1 MTTDGD
7 PVDLASAL
15 EQLWGPRRGPAPTP
29 APPPRGPEPEAAPAP
44 APAAAPAPAPA
55 EAAPPVV
62 PPPPVVDAGVDT
74 RLAELRAEIDTL
86 RTQLLAALDEHGSR
100 IRDDAR
106 ERAARQPVEAPP
118 VAVEPDVDVEGEVGE
133 RIDEVAA
140 QVTGLAERFA
150 GLERLV
156 ETAMVE
162 GAKRETT
169 IDRGRARLRAT
180 IDEVNARV
188 GVLAERFA
196 GLERLVELAVS
207 ERAERSADPDD
218 ASVRLEA
225 AMDGFDAVVAG
236 LDAAVA
242 GLASAVTDR
251 LAAVA
256 ADVVRDATLAP
267 LRRELRGAKAD
278 LAAVRDAVA
287 ELQADVSSLR
297 SMATPPAPRAAKPAK
312 PAARPAPAAPAAA
325 ATKRAAAPA
334 KKTAAPAPAKK
345 TPPRRP
351 VARESV
357 VEDGPE
363 AVERPARTPGSRRPF
378 RGEFTTW
385 EEDESVHEATT
396 DRGTDAAAAR
406 DRRRQILAE
415 AARGAAEGD
424 LDLDGLDEI
433 FTDTEPGRGSPEG
446 DAGDGASKRSRFG
459 SRRHRTS

>member
-15 EQLWGPRRGPAPTP
+15 EQLWGPRWGPAPAP
-29 APPPRGPEPEAAPAP
+29 APPPRPPEPEAAPP
-44 APAAAPAPAPA
+44 AA
-55 EAAPPVV
+55 EAAPP
-62 PPPPVVDAGVDT
+62 PESAPAPVVDPGIDT
-74 RLAELRAEIDTL
+74 RLAEFRADIDTL
-86 RTQLLAALDEHGSR
+86 RTELLAALDEHGSR

-118 VAVEPDVDVEGEVGE
+118 AAVAPHVEAEGEPEVDE

-169 IDRGRARLRAT
+169 IDRGRARLRVS

-188 GVLAERFA
+188 GVLTERFA
-196 GLERLVELAVS
+196 GLERLVELAVA
-207 ERAERSADPDD
+207 ERPERSADPDGP
-218 ASVRLEA
+218 SPRLEA

-242 GLASAVTDR
+242 GLVSGVADR
-251 LAAVA
+251 LADVA

-278 LAAVRDAVA
+278 IAAVRNAVA

-297 SMATPPAPRAAKPAK
+297 SMATPPPAK
-312 PAARPAPAAPAAA
+312 PVTPVKPGPAASAN
-325 ATKRAAAPA
+325 KRAAAPT
-334 KKTAAPAPAKK
+334 KRTAAPAPAPVKK
-345 TPPRRP
+345 TPARRP
-351 VARESV
+351 VAREPAV
-357 VEDGPE
+357 DDEPR
-363 AVERPARTPGSRRPF
+363 AVERPARTSGSRRPF

-385 EEDESVHEATT
+385 EEDESAGEGATSA
-396 DRGTDAAAAR
+396 RGTDAAAAR

-415 AARGAAEGD
+415 AARSAAEGGD
-424 LDLDGLDEI
+424 VDLDGLDEI
-433 FTDTEPGRGSPEG
+433 FTATEPGRESPE
-446 DAGDGASKRSRFG
+446 AGAADGASKRSRFG
-459 SRRHRTS
+459 SRRHRT